1 MFRKFALPGV
11 LVAVIFLL
19 FTAPDTRLEASTCGG
34 SGSERCKENQA
45 CVNLLFYKQC
55 TTRIDYWSDRESFR

>member
-1 MFRKFALPGV
+1 MFRALWLPGV
-11 LVAVIFLL
+11 LAAVVVLFL
-19 FTAPDTRLEASTCGG
+19 TAPDPRLEASTCGG
-34 SGSERCKENQA
+34 AGSDRCKENQA